1 MGDLPTYEFSAA
13 GLKQSLDALGTS
25 ANAVAG
31 NLEAMGISGRVNEP
45 DCCPVANYLR
55 TSVKGATAA
64 CIGRDEDLTLYA
76 TVEDGQKSHVDV
88 PTIPTAVAG
97 FVVQFDAQRYPD
109 LIEERPYVY

>member
-1 MGDLPTYEFSAA
+1 MGELRTFDFSDE
-13 GLKQSLDALGTS
+13 GLKQALDALGTS

-31 NLEAMGISGRVNEP
+31 NLEAMGICGRVNEP

-55 TSVKGATAA
+55 TSIQGATGA

-76 TVEDGQKSHVDV
+76 QVEGSGESHVDA
-88 PTIPTAVAG
+88 PAIPTAVAG

-109 LIEERPYVY
+109 LIEERPYA